1 MEKIGECIKNFY
13 IKNEFNEIEK
23 KNIIK
28 ILIIQVSDEEFFII
42 NEIFKSNMCHL
53 EIKNINLESIFLLKE
68 KDIKICQEGLETLK
82 ESITNHDYIYEIN
95 ISCNLYLIKTEKLKK
110 KVF

>member
-53 EIKNINLESIFLLKE
+53 EIENLNLESNYFYKR
-68 KDIKICQEGLETLK
+68 KR
-82 ESITNHDYIYEIN
+82 Y
-95 ISCNLYLIKTEKLKK
+95 
-110 KVF
+110 